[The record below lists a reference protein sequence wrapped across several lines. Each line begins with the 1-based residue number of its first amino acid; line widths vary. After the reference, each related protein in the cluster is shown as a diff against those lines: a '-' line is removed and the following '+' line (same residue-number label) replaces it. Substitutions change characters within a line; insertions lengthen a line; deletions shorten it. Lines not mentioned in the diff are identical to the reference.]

1 MKAEAIATISRRKNN
16 PNEAMG
22 KDFFYFAP
30 NLWAKALSFARL
42 AVVFTIKVIIS
53 FNIAGSTPLTLIWSE
68 RFDDMYVDV

>member
-30 NLWAKALSFARL
+30 NLWARALSFARL
-42 AVVFTIKVIIS
+42 AVVFTTKVIIN
-53 FNIAGSTPLTLIWSE
+53 FNIAGSTPLT
-68 RFDDMYVDV
+68 